1 MNESSRDGT
10 WFLGLG
16 LIRGDELYMQLS
28 RTTVKKA
35 YPYLG
40 ICEFC
45 GRVLELSYYDF
56 VLECAVCEEC
66 AGDLAAGENA
76 LTAAGIASPGLEYF
90 DGSGS

>member
-1 MNESSRDGT
+1 MNEPSRDGT
-10 WFLGLG
+10 WFVGLG

-76 LTAAGIASPGLEYF
+76 LTAAGIACPGLEYF